1 MNEVFM
7 KYSGQNKMNLIWML
21 LTEEREGMKRNT
33 ELGMERGNENLTFEE
48 LEQSKYLLD
57 L

>member
-7 KYSGQNKMNLIWML
+7 KYSGQSKMNLIWML
-21 LTEEREGMKRNT
+21 LTKEKERMKRNT